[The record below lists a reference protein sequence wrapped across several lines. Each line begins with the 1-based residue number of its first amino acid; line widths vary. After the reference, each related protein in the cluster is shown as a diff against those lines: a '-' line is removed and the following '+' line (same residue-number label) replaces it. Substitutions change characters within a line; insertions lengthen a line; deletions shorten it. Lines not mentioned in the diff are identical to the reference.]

1 MTLLSR
7 LRLRTKLALL
17 MMLSAA
23 ALTVLA
29 SISASMMYHRMIDDR
44 IDKLRSLVLTVRGLA
59 ESLEGEV
66 QAGRL
71 TRDSAIA
78 TLRGELHHI
87 RFGSHDDYFLAQT
100 ADGMVVMHG
109 GDPAREGKLTTAR
122 DDAGRSSAELA
133 NQALGRTDL
142 GMITYSVAKPG
153 STKKLPKLSYVARF
167 APWGLD
173 FITGSWIDDIDAAYY
188 TLLKWIILASG
199 IAILVTSLIAL
210 LINRDITA
218 SLGGLSQVMVRLS
231 QGDLEAEIPGTGRR
245 DEVGAMAKAVVI
257 FKNGLMETER
267 LRNEQEELKRQA
279 AADQRT
285 ALLRMATDFE
295 SKVGRLVDMLSSAS
309 TELEATAR
317 SMTAMA
323 ETGNGQAT
331 AVASAAEEASAGLQT
346 VASAAEELTASV
358 NEISRQVSESSKI
371 TGRAVDEAART
382 TTIVQ
387 ALSDSAEKI
396 GSVLGLITT
405 IAAQTNLLALN
416 ATIEAARAGEAGKG
430 FAVVASEVK
439 NLANQTSKATE
450 EIDTQVGQIQ
460 AATKAAVA
468 EIRSI
473 SATIEEISAI
483 AASIASAVEEQGAAT
498 VEIARNVQQTSEAV
512 RDVSR
517 GIGAVSEMAGETDSS
532 AAQVLSAASDL
543 SRQTAQLANE
553 AHEFVAGVRAA

>member
-1 MTLLSR
+1 MTLLSN

-17 MMLSAA
+17 MILSAA
-23 ALTVLA
+23 ALVVLA

-59 ESLEGEV
+59 ESLETQV
-66 QAGRL
+66 QAGHL
-71 TRDSAIA
+71 THDQAIA

-87 RFGSHDDYFLAQT
+87 RFGSPDDYFLAQT
-100 ADGMVVMHG
+100 ADGIVIMHG
-109 GDPAREGKLTTAR
+109 GDPARENKLTTAR
-122 DDAGRSSAELA
+122 DDAGRTSAELA
-133 NQALGRTDL
+133 NQILRGTNL

-153 STKKLPKLSYVARF
+153 TKTKLPKLSYVARF
-167 APWGLD
+167 QPWGLD

-188 TLLKWIILASG
+188 TLLFRIILVSG
-199 IAILVTSLIAL
+199 GAILVTSLIAL
-210 LINRDITA
+210 LINHDIA
-218 SLGGLSQVMVRLS
+218 GSLGSLSNVMAGMSHGNL
-231 QGDLEAEIPGTGRR
+231 GTEIPGTGRQ

-257 FKNGLMETER
+257 FKTGLTETER
-267 LRNEQEELKRQA
+267 LRVEQEELKRRA

-285 ALLRMATDFE
+285 ALLRMANEFE

-309 TELEATAR
+309 TELEATSQ
-317 SMTAMA
+317 SMTATA
-323 ETGNGQAT
+323 DNSTRRAT

-358 NEISRQVSESSKI
+358 AEISRQVNESSKV
-371 TGRAVDEAART
+371 TGRAVEEAART
-382 TTIVQ
+382 NTIVQ

-396 GSVLGLITT
+396 GNVLGLITT

-450 EIDTQVGQIQ
+450 EIDAQVAQIQ
-460 AATKAAVA
+460 SATKTAVA
-468 EIRSI
+468 EIRGI
-473 SATIEEISAI
+473 SATIQEVSAI
-483 AASIASAVEEQGAAT
+483 AASIASAVEEQQAAT
-498 VEIARNVQQTSEAV
+498 AEIARNVQQTSEAV

-517 GIGAVSEMAGETDSS
+517 GIGAVSDIASETNDS
-532 AAQVLSAASDL
+532 AAQVLAATSEL
-543 SRQTAQLANE
+543 SRQTGQLSAE
-553 AHEFVAGVRAA
+553 ARDFVAGVRAA